1 MNNEDW
7 CELLSTIKVK
17 DNRKRA
23 ATQIKIIETS
33 IEGSHYNSDECIRAL
48 CNKRAR
54 NCVLCKKQ
62 GENIKHHGVHHYCV
76 LCNKSGMSERSIFF
90 IELKTILEKVQTRS
104 LSKMDLEDPLE
115 LGSML

>member
-1 MNNEDW
+1 MQNELEDSQEYYHSLNHEDW

-54 NCVLCKKQ
+54 NFVLRKKRK
-62 GENIKHHGVHHYCV
+62 GKI
-76 LCNKSGMSERSIFF
+76 SSIMVYSTTVCFAISQECLREVYF
-90 IELKTILEKVQTRS
+90 AWS
-104 LSKMDLEDPLE
+104 
-115 LGSML
+115 